1 MWILT
6 DGEKNVLIREIHD
19 GTMCEVQARRELG
32 VFLAA
37 RASWTS
43 HILTGRDW
51 NSQIM
56 HVQLKKEKK

>member
-1 MWILT
+1 
-6 DGEKNVLIREIHD
+6 
-19 GTMCEVQARRELG
+19 MCEVQARRELG

-51 NSQIM
+51 NSEIM